1 MSLWKAARWSSVE
14 KIGLCEMKNGDVSV
28 SEISSDLVVSDVA
41 LNYPETLMLK
51 ASPQNTLWEGHGS
64 FTRWYPVGGLWVIS
78 IVPLSEIVELCLFSF
93 SLGLPVT

>member
-28 SEISSDLVVSDVA
+28 SEISSDLVFSDVA

-51 ASPQNTLWEGHGS
+51 ARSPEHVMGRSWELHKMV
-64 FTRWYPVGGLWVIS
+64 PGGR
-78 IVPLSEIVELCLFSF
+78 PL
-93 SLGLPVT
+93 GR